1 MLRVTLAAAVLLG
14 FGHSIT
20 LVGQEPEGA
29 SIVPPRFAS
38 AAQTALYDRVSSR
51 LIAPCCWSQ
60 PVRLHQ
66 SEAASKV
73 RMELISYIRGGMN
86 ESEIQD
92 RFASEYGERILG
104 QPRGARSVVA
114 YVVPYICGAAGVF
127 AMAVF
132 LIARSRRVHFALAAA
147 SPGGDL
153 PEIPELE

>member
-1 MLRVTLAAAVLLG
+1 VGQLILRIALTGLLTG
-14 FGHSIT
+14 A
-20 LVGQEPEGA
+20 LLPAQEPEGE

-38 AAQTALYDRVSSR
+38 AVQTALYDRVSSR

-104 QPRGARSVVA
+104 QPRGARSLVA
-114 YVVPYICGAAGVF
+114 YVVPYICGAVGVF

-132 LIARSRRVHFALAAA
+132 LIGRSRRVHFALAAA

-153 PEIPELE
+153 PELPDLE